1 MNLSKNI
8 QIIIN
13 FEKKIKIIYIIY
25 TMNLEEQYFDII
37 PISEIK
43 PIVIMTEEYFNNLI
57 NYIDA
62 SSLLFLFT
70 ITCFSSLICC
80 TVRDKYSYK
89 SIKYDDN
96 TCPQIS
102 V

>member
-1 MNLSKNI
+1 
-8 QIIIN
+8 
-13 FEKKIKIIYIIY
+13 
-25 TMNLEEQYFDII
+25 MNLEEQYFDII

-43 PIVIMTEEYFNNLI
+43 PIVIMTEESFDHII

-62 SSLLFLFT
+62 CSLLFLFT

-89 SIKYDDN
+89 SIKQDDN
-96 TCPQIS
+96 TSTQIS

>member
-1 MNLSKNI
+1 MDLQERYLDLLPTNEI
-8 QIIIN
+8 Q
-13 FEKKIKIIYIIY
+13 
-25 TMNLEEQYFDII
+25 
-37 PISEIK
+37 
-43 PIVIMTEEYFNNLI
+43 PIVIMTEESFDHII

-80 TVRDKYSYK
+80 TFREKYSYK
-89 SIKYDDN
+89 PIKQNDN
-96 TCPQIS
+96 TPTQIS

>member
-1 MNLSKNI
+1 MDL
-8 QIIIN
+8 QERYLDLVPIN
-13 FEKKIKIIYIIY
+13 
-25 TMNLEEQYFDII
+25 
-37 PISEIK
+37 EIK
-43 PIVIMTEEYFNNLI
+43 PIVIMTEESFDHII

-80 TVRDKYSYK
+80 TFREKYSYK
-89 SIKYDDN
+89 PIKQDDN
-96 TCPQIS
+96 TPTQIY